1 MNPINIFEGFCTFC
15 ENQSMALKA
24 TPDGVHIRAFNGVKY
39 EGINLAQPKQVAVAM
54 KEELFSISYHAFQ
67 RVPVGNN

>member
-1 MNPINIFEGFCTFC
+1 
-15 ENQSMALKA
+15 MALKA

-54 KEELFSISYHAFQ
+54 KEVNCKLFSISYHAFQ
-67 RVPVGNN
+67 IINPKSSGFRVVLVM